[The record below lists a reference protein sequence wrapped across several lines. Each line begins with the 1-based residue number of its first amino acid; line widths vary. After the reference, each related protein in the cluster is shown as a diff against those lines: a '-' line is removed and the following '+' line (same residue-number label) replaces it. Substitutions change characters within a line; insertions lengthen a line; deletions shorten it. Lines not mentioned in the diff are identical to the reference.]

1 MLAAKIWGAF
11 VATTVVL
18 IGSANACDDCNKCKG
33 TGVCTK
39 TVQVPC
45 KVMKTVTETC
55 YREEQRTETIL
66 VPKTIT
72 VEKEVPYEYSVLVS
86 VEKVDE
92 QEIEIKTPK
101 FRWVDQEY
109 TIMVPG
115 KDTVTKVRKRTECVP
130 VTETKTCVEDQGH
143 WEIQMVAT
151 ETCGGC
157 KCTEKKVWCPNP
169 VEITKEVTVMKEV
182 CVEEPYTCE
191 VCIQVPIKK
200 TRKAKEYFTK
210 TEKKTIKHPYKTAEY
225 RKKTKMVIACIPET
239 VNVEETRTCTVKV
252 PYTVEKQVECTVMKT
267 VQQTCA
273 CQCGCGR

>member
-130 VTETKTCVEDQGH
+130 VTETKTCVED
-143 WEIQMVAT
+143 
-151 ETCGGC
+151 
-157 KCTEKKVWCPNP
+157 
-169 VEITKEVTVMKEV
+169 
-182 CVEEPYTCE
+182 
-191 VCIQVPIKK
+191 
-200 TRKAKEYFTK
+200 
-210 TEKKTIKHPYKTAEY
+210 
-225 RKKTKMVIACIPET
+225 
-239 VNVEETRTCTVKV
+239 
-252 PYTVEKQVECTVMKT
+252 
-267 VQQTCA
+267 
-273 CQCGCGR
+273 